1 MQLKAETRHLVEKH
15 LKRALHPWEIV
26 LSALLS
32 VATFAI
38 TYRCRCSEMRYV
50 NEGNGLA
57 IVLLV
62 AVVVL
67 VVALAAVQKY
77 RLHKPCRSWVSLAVV
92 LPCSYALGLF
102 FGEQYWNKALIG
114 AYTWNDMA
122 TYVNIDPA
130 RDRGQSFM
138 DAGTVYFRD
147 GAYVLKSH
155 SIAFRNGHV
164 YCVAPIV
171 RADPNATHL
180 KKVNGFALPQSG
192 TVDFWAVGVDCC
204 GEEGNEFHC
213 ADADSPYARSG
224 VRALDEMARSMY
236 LLGVQEW
243 SATTGLPV
251 RHPLFFSWVLDPI
264 AHPEGIIE
272 DGEKLFLQRLG
283 CCFFASLFA
292 GYFIHILLQKLR
304 VN

>member
-15 LKRALHPWEIV
+15 LKRALHPWEI
-26 LSALLS
+26 LLCALLP

-38 TYRCRCSEMRYV
+38 TYKCRCSEMRYRD
-50 NEGNGLA
+50 EGTGLA
-57 IVLLV
+57 IILVLAGLVLLV
-62 AVVVL
+62 A
-67 VVALAAVQKY
+67 LAGVQKY
-77 RLHKPCRSWVSLAVV
+77 RLHKPCRSWVTVAIA
-92 LPCSYALGLF
+92 LPCAYALGLF
-102 FGEQYWNKALIG
+102 FGERYWGKALVS
-114 AYTWNDMA
+114 AYTWPDMA

-130 RDRGQSFM
+130 RDRGQSIM
-138 DAGTVYFRD
+138 DAGSVYFRD
-147 GAYVLKSH
+147 GAYILKTH

-180 KKVNGFALPQSG
+180 QKVNGFALPQSG

-213 ADADSPYARSG
+213 ADADSAYARSG
-224 VRALDEMARSMY
+224 MRALDENARSMY

-251 RHPLFFSWVLDPI
+251 RHPLFFSWVIDPI

-272 DGEKLFLQRLG
+272 DGHKLFLERVG
-283 CCFFASLFA
+283 YCFFTSFFA
-292 GYFIHILLQKLR
+292 AYFIHILLQKLR